1 MHVAT
6 VLGSP
11 DCPDKFISSV
21 VIMNCNLLA
30 TAAAKTEVKN
40 FVYTSSS
47 EAATFTSLDQPGESR
62 VTSESWNELAI
73 IRAQGALG
81 AYCVDV
87 QDVAALHIADLLHP
101 NVGNEHTFAFG
112 APSAGPILSQS
123 SPNYFPDRAFPAN
136 MAGKGEGEK
145 IFDIKGAERSQSL
158 LKWMGRPGWNSP
170 KETLKAN
177 VADLV

>member
-62 VTSESWNELAI
+62 VTSES
-73 IRAQGALG
+73 
-81 AYCVDV
+81 
-87 QDVAALHIADLLHP
+87 
-101 NVGNEHTFAFG
+101 FAFG

-123 SPNYFPDRAFPAN
+123 SPNYFPDREFPAN